1 MKAFTALLTGI
12 AAGAAIGTLMAP
24 DKGSKTR
31 DKLATSVRDL
41 AETLKD
47 KTDEGIEAIANLKDQ
62 VMDMTKGGNG
72 GRRPT
77 STRRRTTRASRKTAV
92 SSMPKTA

>member
-31 DKLATSVRDL
+31 DKLALSVRDL
-41 AETLKD
+41 ADTLKD
-47 KTDEGIEAIANLKDQ
+47 KTDEGIEAIAHLKDQ
-62 VMDMTKGGNG
+62 VVDMTKGNG
-72 GRRPT
+72 GRRQ
-77 STRRRTTRASRKTAV
+77 SSARRRTTRAPRKATASTAAKTA
-92 SSMPKTA
+92 